1 MRRLRVHRRWQK
13 TPRLRFGT
21 RAEPVTPRRC
31 GPADARARVHA
42 TEAGLAAGRVR
53 YVREARSR
61 VGGTHEGE
69 TLGTIV
75 RAIREEDHGTI
86 VPLVNEWW
94 GGRDMSW
101 LLPRLFFQHFGD
113 TSFAVEEGGELVAFL
128 IGFVSQAKE
137 GEAYVHFV
145 GVSPERRGS
154 GVGRRLYRLFF
165 EEVKKR
171 GCRKVSCI
179 TSPVNGGSI
188 AFHRAMGFSLK
199 AHDGGAEGGACRCTR
214 ATTDRARTG
223 WCSRG
228 RSPELCAP
236 PTFTMRRPRGGYV
249 LFSDL
254 RQLLCLL
261 ARW

>member
-1 MRRLRVHRRWQK
+1 
-13 TPRLRFGT
+13 
-21 RAEPVTPRRC
+21 
-31 GPADARARVHA
+31 
-42 TEAGLAAGRVR
+42 
-53 YVREARSR
+53 
-61 VGGTHEGE
+61 
-69 TLGTIV
+69 LGTIV

-154 GVGRRLYRLFF
+154 GVGRRLYGHFF

-188 AFHRAMGFSLK
+188 AFHRAMGFSPK
-199 AHDGGAEGGACRCTR
+199 APDGGGE
-214 ATTDRARTG
+214 
-223 WCSRG
+223 
-228 RSPELCAP
+228 
-236 PTFTMRRPRGGYV
+236 RGGVPVYEGYDGPGEDRV
-249 LFSDL
+249 VFERALP
-254 RQLLCLL
+254 
-261 ARW
+261 